1 MKQIGLALHGFHDRK
16 KRLPTSEHHNGVNP
30 NRWNWMPKIL
40 DDVEQTGTFKALDF
54 TIHSW
59 QGGNYAILKERF
71 PLFLCPSNPYAD
83 LQREEENFAAPTW
96 ILSQTDYASVAGD
109 YKNATGVGQ
118 SPDYG
123 NIGYT
128 NPVTRGMMARWG
140 WSARF
145 ADVPDGLSNTF
156 MVGECIGA
164 FCITQNFASQ
174 SWGTTA
180 HPINYQNDSLK
191 NNLPTQANPRWDES
205 IGFRSFHSGGANFL
219 LGDGSVRF
227 VRESID
233 GPTYRAFASRAG
245 DEPNTS
251 LD

>member
-1 MKQIGLALHGFHDRK
+1 
-16 KRLPTSEHHNGVNP
+16 
-30 NRWNWMPKIL
+30 
-40 DDVEQTGTFKALDF
+40 
-54 TIHSW
+54 
-59 QGGNYAILKERF
+59 
-71 PLFLCPSNPYAD
+71 LFLCPANVYAD
-83 LQREEENFAAPTW
+83 VQREEENFAGPTW

-109 YKNATGVGQ
+109 YKNATGVGAT
-118 SPDYG
+118 PDYG
-123 NIGYT
+123 NLSYA

-180 HPINYQNDSLK
+180 HPINHMNFSLMT
-191 NNLPTQANPRWDES
+191 NMPTQADPRWDES
-205 IGFRSFHSGGANFL
+205 IGFRSFHPGGANFL

-227 VRESID
+227 VKESID
-233 GPTYRAFASRAG
+233 GPTYRAYASRANG
-245 DEPNTS
+245 EALS
-251 LD
+251 YLD